1 PRTLWLTGELMICA
15 GVTRGEGTIWLS
27 LQAQPHRVFEGDILI
42 LRCRGRKNAELSQVT
57 YYRDG
62 KFLHFSKNNR
72 PVFLGTATANSSGH
86 YNCTGRVKYTRNMD
100 SWDSGTATVQVQ
112 EWFLPPVLTA
122 LPSHE
127 LCEGK
132 PVTLRCQTKL
142 HSQTLAWRLLFSFH
156 KDGRTL
162 QNRSPRPELRI
173 PAAKEGDSGLYW
185 CKASPEGGRVQKRSP
200 QLELRVWTP
209 VSRPLLTLRPT
220 SLVVGDEVE
229 LLCEAQ
235 RGSPPILYSF
245 HLNGDILRNH
255 VAPHGGPASCLFRV
269 MSQQDAGSYSCE
281 AGNRVSRETSEPET
295 LSVDDPQV
303 LSAPTSRNWLVPGL
317 LASLLAMMVIAAALL
332 GYFRPWRKNE
342 GLFFT
347 CHAKGSTEGHSQLPE
362 LTHTQEKDSIGRK
375 RPELETFESWVGKMP

>member
-1 PRTLWLTGELMICA
+1 MGWV
-15 GVTRGEGTIWLS
+15 GVWLS
-27 LQAQPHRVFEGDILI
+27 LQAQPYLVFEGDILI

-57 YYRDG
+57 FYRDG
-62 KFLHFSKNNR
+62 KFLHFSKNNW
-72 PVFLGTATANSSGH
+72 PLFLGTATANSSGH
-86 YNCTGRVKYTRNMD
+86 YNCTGRVKYPRNMD

-112 EWFLPPVLTA
+112 VRFPPPVLTA

-132 PVTLRCQTKL
+132 PVTLRCQTKP
-142 HSQTLAWRLLFSFH
+142 HSQTLARPLLFSFH

-173 PAAKEGDSGLYW
+173 PAAKEGDSGLY
-185 CKASPEGGRVQKRSP
+185 C
-200 QLELRVWTP
+200 
-209 VSRPLLTLRPT
+209 
-220 SLVVGDEVE
+220 LVVGDEVE

-269 MSQQDAGSYSCE
+269 MSQQDAGNYSCE

-303 LSAPTSRNWLVPGL
+303 LSDPTSRNWLVPGL

-332 GYFRPWRKNE
+332 GYFRPWRKN
-342 GLFFT
+342 
-347 CHAKGSTEGHSQLPE
+347 
-362 LTHTQEKDSIGRK
+362 GRK
-375 RPELETFESWVGKMP
+375 